1 MSDGA
6 AKAVPMPTSVDQT
19 SGAGM
24 YDCLTFAAS
33 RDRVPVRCG
42 MASIPTPSQGRAGA
56 ILKRCAERLLP
67 LAQRAL
73 AVALTDVGELAGPH
87 RRRAIGPGSM
97 MGAITVHDLYT
108 LPY

>member
-1 MSDGA
+1 MPDGA
-6 AKAVPMPTSVDQT
+6 AEAVPIQRSANHG
-19 SGAGM
+19 SAAGVCC
-24 YDCLTFAAS
+24 CLTFAPP
-33 RDRVPVRCG
+33 RYRVPSRCG
-42 MASIPTPSQGRAGA
+42 MPTPPTPSQGRAGA
-56 ILKRCAERLLP
+56 IRNRCAQRLLP